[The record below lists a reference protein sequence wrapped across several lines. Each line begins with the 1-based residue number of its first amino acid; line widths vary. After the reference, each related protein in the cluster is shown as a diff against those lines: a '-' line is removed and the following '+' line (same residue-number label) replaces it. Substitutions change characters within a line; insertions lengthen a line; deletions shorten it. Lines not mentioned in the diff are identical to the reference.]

1 MPTPQAS
8 HLSNS
13 SFDRV
18 DCGGF
23 TVSVMERTTRI
34 DGTEGRLFARDY
46 VLALPQKRRQ
56 DNVVYLHVHRK
67 SNGIRQSYI
76 SMIC

>member
-8 HLSNS
+8 HFSNS

-23 TVSVMERTTRI
+23 TVSGMERTTGI

-46 VLALPQKRRQ
+46 VLALQHKKKAR
-56 DNVVYLHVHRK
+56 
-67 SNGIRQSYI
+67 
-76 SMIC
+76 